1 MLKKRNLIFLSLLIL
16 GVLLITSCLPKTPV
30 TEGILKGRVMVPEG
44 PAQAKQLTGHALS
57 DATVNII
64 DLSAGEVIAITTTD
78 LSGYYQVFVPAG
90 GPYLLEAIKDGVK
103 VLQITPQ
110 VEAGIEYDLGT
121 ADCRATAVALIAQA
135 MMDAEDYPDDPTD
148 INLAD
153 IEADP
158 NFNDV
163 MSVVCSAIEA
173 GGDPAE
179 SALVQQA
186 VEDFLHPPTPTPPP
200 LSDAKAITAFDFAA
214 LDPEVVGVINE
225 AVKTIAL
232 TVPFG
237 TEVTALVPTIVHT
250 GASVSPASGA
260 AQDFTSPVNYTVT
273 AEDGSTQAYEVTVT
287 PLTYTVGDTGPAGGW
302 IFYDKESYSD
312 GWRYLEAAP
321 NDQTSRSWGTSRLD
335 VQGADGTAIGDG
347 KQNTLDIIIGDPL
360 ANKAADECDSYSII
374 NGGVTY
380 DDWFLPSKDELNQM
394 YANLHSQGVG
404 GFTSDDYWS
413 SSEKNKIKA
422 WKQDFNNGNQNNN
435 GKNNTCR
442 VRAVR
447 AF

>member
-1 MLKKRNLIFLSLLIL
+1 MIRLLAISL
-16 GVLLITSCLPKTPV
+16 
-30 TEGILKGRVMVPEG
+30 
-44 PAQAKQLTGHALS
+44 
-57 DATVNII
+57 
-64 DLSAGEVIAITTTD
+64 
-78 LSGYYQVFVPAG
+78 
-90 GPYLLEAIKDGVK
+90 
-103 VLQITPQ
+103 
-110 VEAGIEYDLGT
+110 
-121 ADCRATAVALIAQA
+121 
-135 MMDAEDYPDDPTD
+135 
-148 INLAD
+148 
-153 IEADP
+153 
-158 NFNDV
+158 
-163 MSVVCSAIEA
+163 
-173 GGDPAE
+173 
-179 SALVQQA
+179 
-186 VEDFLHPPTPTPPP
+186 
-200 LSDAKAITAFDFAA
+200 
-214 LDPEVVGVINE
+214 
-225 AVKTIAL
+225 AL

-302 IFYDKESYSD
+302 ILYDKESYSD

-335 VQGADGTAIGDG
+335 VQGADRTAIGGG

-360 ANKAADECDSYSII
+360 ANKAADECDSYSIT

-404 GFTSDDYWS
+404 GFTSNDYWS
-413 SSEKNKIKA
+413 SSENNARDA
-422 WKQDFNNGNQNNN
+422 WNQNFNNGNQKSNNKNNN
-435 GKNNTCR
+435 KQ